1 VTATLGRPLDPA
13 VTEAIQQAALRL
25 LADQGFVRMSME
37 GIAREAGVGKP
48 AIYRRF
54 RHKAEVVATAITQA
68 LPPMPSPAEG
78 PARERLWTVYRDGMP
93 PEAEDYLALI
103 GGLMAEHRHHPQ
115 LIEAFRSRF
124 LLPRRAHVM
133 ELLAAGQAS
142 GELRG
147 DLEPERMLDL
157 LAGPILARAFAGADT
172 GLAWREA
179 AFADW
184 WTLVKAR

>member
-1 VTATLGRPLDPA
+1 VTAVQGRPLDPA
-13 VTEAIQQAALRL
+13 VTAAIQQAALRL

-54 RHKAEVVATAITQA
+54 RDKAEVVATAITQA
-68 LPPMPSPAEG
+68 LPPMPSPGEG

-93 PEAEDYLALI
+93 PQAEDYLALI

-115 LIEAFRSRF
+115 LIEAFRTRF
-124 LLPRRAHVM
+124 LLPRRAHVLEM
-133 ELLAAGQAS
+133 LVAGQAS
-142 GELRG
+142 GELRD
-147 DLEPERMLDL
+147 DLEPERLLDL

-172 GLAWREA
+172 SLAWREA